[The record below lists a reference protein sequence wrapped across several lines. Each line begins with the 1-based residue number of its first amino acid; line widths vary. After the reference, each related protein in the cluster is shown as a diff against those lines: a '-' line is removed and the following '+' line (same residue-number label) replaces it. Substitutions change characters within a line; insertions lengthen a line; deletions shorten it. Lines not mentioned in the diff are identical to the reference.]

1 MRKLSILAAALML
14 ACLGVGSASA
24 AEDDAVP
31 KRKPGAWE
39 IITVA
44 RSPA

>member
-24 AEDDAVP
+24 AVP